1 MKLAITSDF
10 KYQFLFF
17 LAVVFS
23 YVNNYELTLFV
34 WLCVLFLTLKRYYSV
49 DILKLIIPF
58 FVIAIIAGIRSF
70 FYKYDTYTI
79 VRDIAYFI
87 KPIVGLLIGYQC
99 VSSKKNNFLNVV
111 VYISLIFAIVH
122 LLMVAY
128 AFAFESIRNI
138 HRIRLHAGYFS
149 DFETFAFIIIIFK
162 HKFNLNYSKKFYLF
176 LLITI
181 GTSVVFY
188 FARTNLIQFF
198 ILFFGMFGLYKF
210 SKEKLIILCAL
221 FILGFLGYQKI
232 VEMNPIRNAKG
243 IEGFLYK
250 VKNAPKEIYDPY
262 IVNDNSSRFHDNFR
276 SYETKVTILQ
286 MLNDSNSAL
295 YFGKGLGS
303 TVDYGR
309 YMGTNDGTMVKHAPI
324 LHNGYTTVFLK
335 AGLLGLFI
343 YLIMMFN
350 LYHLG
355 ARKKFAN
362 QENIKLLLSSTAV
375 FMFISSLV
383 FLGFYLKLDNKS
395 LFVGGLIAYLEL
407 KGR

>member
-1 MKLAITSDF
+1 MKITITSDF

-34 WLCVLFLTLKRYYSV
+34 WLCVLFLTLRRYYSV
-49 DILKLIIPF
+49 DILKLTIPF
-58 FVIAIIAGIRSF
+58 LIIVLIGAIRSF
-70 FYKYDTYTI
+70 FYKYDTYTV

-99 VSSKKNNFLNVV
+99 VNSKKNNFLNLVV
-111 VYISLIFAIVH
+111 HISLFLAIVH
-122 LLMVAY
+122 LLMVGY
-128 AFAFESIRNI
+128 AFLFESIRNV

-149 DFETFAFIIIIFK
+149 DFETFALIILIFK
-162 HKFNLNYSKKFYLF
+162 NKFNLNYSNKLYFF
-176 LLITI
+176 LLAMI
-181 GTSVVFY
+181 GTSVVLY

-198 ILFFGMFGLYKF
+198 ILFFGMFGLYKL
-210 SKEKLIILCAL
+210 SKEKLISLCL
-221 FILGFLGYQKI
+221 LLVLGFLGYQKI
-232 VEMNPIRNAKG
+232 VDTNPIRNAKG

-262 IVNDNSSRFHDNFR
+262 IVNDNSARFHDNFR

-286 MLNDSNSAL
+286 ILNDTNWAL

-309 YMGTNDGTMVKHAPI
+309 YMGTNDGTMIKHAPI
-324 LHNGYTTVFLK
+324 LHNAYTTVFLK

-350 LYHLG
+350 LYFLSV
-355 ARKKFAN
+355 RKRFVN
-362 QENIKLLLSSTAV
+362 QENIKLLLSSTAI
-375 FMFISSLV
+375 FMFISSLIFV
-383 FLGFYLKLDNKS
+383 GFYLKLDSKS

-407 KGR
+407 KEN